1 MVPGRHRF
9 NATTRSESPEPE
21 QPQTGPFGR
30 PELESFDC
38 EHVFDRL
45 LPMVESEI
53 KEAPVDR
60 HEQAVAAQS
69 VKAANG
75 SFRAHAYVDPEGI

>member
-1 MVPGRHRF
+1 
-9 NATTRSESPEPE
+9 
-21 QPQTGPFGR
+21 
-30 PELESFDC
+30 
-38 EHVFDRL
+38 
-45 LPMVESEI
+45 MVESEI
-53 KEAPVDR
+53 IEAPVDR